1 MERLDYKTER
11 LLLNKKTA
19 SGTMYDREYIVQ
31 YRGQELRLPFLESVH
46 AENLLFDLGPE
57 IAVLTIDNRFDCV
70 GLHLWSSLDD
80 WTEPESIYMQAE
92 SDLLALNAAIGED
105 WTEAEPETILDNLLS
120 LLA

>member
-11 LLLNKKTA
+11 LFLNKKTA
-19 SGTMYDREYIVQ
+19 SGTVYSKEYILQ
-31 YRGQELRLPFLESVH
+31 RNGQELRLPFLESVH
-46 AENLLFDLGPE
+46 AENLLFGSGQY

-92 SDLLALNAAIGED
+92 SDLLALSAAIGED